1 LITLGWLLGIV
12 DGDLLELGKSD
23 GDPLGFELIVGDL
36 LGAKLGVSENKVK
49 GNREGISVV
58 ISSDGASKFG
68 VCVGVMEGRDVR
80 PSVGTRDGLGN
91 CK

>member
-1 LITLGWLLGIV
+1 LLGIV

-23 GDPLGFELIVGDL
+23 GDPLGFKLLVRDL
-36 LGAKLGVSENKVK
+36 LGAKLGVSEKKVK
-49 GNREGISVV
+49 GNREGMSVV

-91 CK
+91 CR

>member
-1 LITLGWLLGIV
+1 MITLGWLLGIV

-58 ISSDGASKFG
+58 ISSDGATTFA
-68 VCVGVMEGRDVR
+68 VCVGVVEGRNVR
-80 PSVGTRDGLGN
+80 PSVGTRDALGN